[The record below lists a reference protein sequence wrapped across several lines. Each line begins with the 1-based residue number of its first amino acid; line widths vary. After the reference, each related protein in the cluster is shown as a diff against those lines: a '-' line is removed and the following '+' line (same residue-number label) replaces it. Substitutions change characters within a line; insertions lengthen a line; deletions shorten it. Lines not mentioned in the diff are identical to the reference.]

1 VVRPP
6 PAARGSNHV
15 QTGYLRGA
23 AGTSAV
29 GGRPVGGGEGRP
41 AGRPAG
47 GGHHAKRWTR
57 PTKLSPC
64 WRGPFSIVAVDELT
78 QRATLRD
85 PTDLLIMKPDVHWSQ
100 LRQYRMGLTSEADLL
115 DLRAMDTAE
124 DLIVRFVRHEMH
136 YPKKFLGKV
145 ATSSPE

>member
-1 VVRPP
+1 MLAQWQGLP
-6 PAARGSNHV
+6 
-15 QTGYLRGA
+15 Q
-23 AGTSAV
+23 
-29 GGRPVGGGEGRP
+29 GR
-41 AGRPAG
+41 
-47 GGHHAKRWTR
+47 TR

-124 DLIVRFVRHEMH
+124 DLIVRFVQHEMH
-136 YPKKFLGKV
+136 YPNNSSGRLRLLPRNEWRFEAEFSDGSKQWMLWPEAKQMAALDTY
-145 ATSSPE
+145 ATEHKLKLPAT